1 LASLDA
7 EVVRRIPALHSAV
20 VEARGPVLGEAPVL
34 RRALTVETPALAQT
48 YLPGVAW
55 EWQWDAAKVSDVP
68 EWVLR
73 AAGHVKIAVID
84 SGADLGAPDVGD
96 KAPATWSVLSRS

>member
-1 LASLDA
+1 MRALARALCAAVVLLCLSAPSATTAEASASRQLVVSYRSSAELASLDA

-55 EWQWDAAKVSDVP
+55 EW
-68 EWVLR
+68 
-73 AAGHVKIAVID
+73 
-84 SGADLGAPDVGD
+84 
-96 KAPATWSVLSRS
+96 